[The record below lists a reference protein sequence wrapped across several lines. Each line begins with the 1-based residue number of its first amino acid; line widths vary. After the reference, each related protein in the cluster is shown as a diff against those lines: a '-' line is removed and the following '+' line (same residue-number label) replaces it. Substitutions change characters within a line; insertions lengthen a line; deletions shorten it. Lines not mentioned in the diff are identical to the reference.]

1 MTEEQQ
7 SHVSPQTEAFLS
19 AAYGRILRITVVLG
33 LCAFALVTAY
43 RGWSSGMGL
52 AAGAVLAYVNFVWL
66 HHAAGLTVQ
75 RMLAGTAQP
84 SQQRLVFS
92 FVGRYL
98 FVLGAAYVIL
108 RGYPQ
113 ARIAFM
119 LGLALPIL
127 AAMCEGIYEAIA
139 NRQ

>member
-1 MTEEQQ
+1 MTEEQRT
-7 SHVSPQTEAFLS
+7 HVSPQTEAFLS
-19 AAYGRILRITVVLG
+19 AAYTRILRITLVLS
-33 LCAFALVTAY
+33 LCAFALITLY
-43 RGWSSGMGL
+43 LGWGSGVGL

-75 RMLAGTAQP
+75 RLLAGSAQP
-84 SQQRLVFS
+84 SQQRLVFV

-98 FVLGAAYVIL
+98 FVLGVAYVIL
-108 RGYPQ
+108 KGYSQ
-113 ARIAFM
+113 ARIGFM

-127 AAMCEGIYEAIA
+127 AAMCEGIYEAVA